1 MEPDSQEGRVS
12 SKGGTRSGQWVGG
25 SAWFSPGPTA
35 AEHGQIPGTS
45 PPQLAKAAAKGE
57 WVLRTRDEQRALGQ
71 EGPDLGE
78 LVHDDVQAM
87 PLHVQRLRLV
97 GRLQDLQRQVP

>member
-1 MEPDSQEGRVS
+1 M
-12 SKGGTRSGQWVGG
+12 GG
-25 SAWFSPGPTA
+25 SAWLSP
-35 AEHGQIPGTS
+35 EDGQIPGTS

-57 WVLRTRDEQRALGQ
+57 WVLRTRNEQRALGQ
-71 EGPDLGE
+71 EGPDLGK

-87 PLHVQRLRLV
+87 SLHVQRLRLV